1 MKQFAFAILLT
12 VTIVVPTWAQKKLPA
27 SELLEQM
34 TMQYKQM
41 MKLHKDTTQF
51 PRSCKPNGSLV
62 WVRSDDWT
70 SGFFSGTLWY
80 LSELTKG
87 VSLQHEARRWM
98 TTLEMEKYNRGTHDL
113 GFMMYCSYGNAQR
126 LAPDD
131 DYKRVLM
138 QSAVSLCRRYNPI
151 VGLIRSWD
159 FSAKGKDWKF
169 PVIIDN
175 MMNLEML
182 MWAFRE
188 SKDSSFYKIAVTH
201 ANTTMKY
208 HFRTDNSSYH
218 VVDYDPEN
226 GQVRWK
232 GTHQGFGDQSAWARG
247 QAWGF
252 YGFTVMYRETKNPVY
267 LQQAQKIAD
276 FMLNHK
282 NMPKDMVPY
291 WDFDAGINKDEPRD
305 ASAGAVLCSGLY
317 EFAGYLPAGEGKKYL
332 KAADKIFSSLASPAY
347 FATPE
352 SNCGFMLMH
361 SVGNKRGNSEVDVPL
376 VYADYY
382 FTEAFKRR
390 KDLGR
395 E

>member
-1 MKQFAFAILLT
+1 MKKIAFSFVCFCFFLQ
-12 VTIVVPTWAQKKLPA
+12 VFGQKKLPA
-27 SELLEQM
+27 DVLLERM
-34 TMQYKQM
+34 TIQYNYLL
-41 MKLHKDTTQF
+41 KLHKDSTQF

-62 WVRSDDWT
+62 WVKSDDWT

-80 LSELTKG
+80 MAELTQN
-87 VSLQHEARRWM
+87 VSLQNQAKRWM
-98 TTLEMEKYNRGTHDL
+98 AGLEMEKYNRYTHDL
-113 GFMMYCSYGNAQR
+113 GFIMYCSYGNALR
-126 LAPDD
+126 LAPDQR
-131 DYKRVLM
+131 YKSILM
-138 QSAVSLCRRYNPI
+138 QSAVSLSRRYNPT
-151 VGLIRSWD
+151 VGLIKSWD
-159 FSAKGKDWKF
+159 FSAKGKEWKF

-201 ANTTMKY
+201 ANTTLKY

-252 YGFTVMYRETKNPVY
+252 YGYTVMYRETKNPAY
-267 LQQAQKIAD
+267 LAQAKKIAD

-282 NMPKDMVPY
+282 NMPKDLVPY
-291 WDFDAGINKDEPRD
+291 WDYDATMSKDEPGD
-305 ASAGAVLCSGLY
+305 ASAAAILCSGLY
-317 EFAGYLPAGEGKKYL
+317 EFAGYLPEKEGKKYL
-332 KAADKIFSSLASPAY
+332 ASADKIFHTLASPAY
-347 FATPE
+347 FAE
-352 SNCGFMLMH
+352 EGKNCGLLLMH
-361 SVGNKRGNSEVDVPL
+361 SVGNKPGNSEVDVPL

-382 FTEAFKRR
+382 FTEALKRR
-390 KDLGR
+390 MKLGR
-395 E
+395 K

>member
-1 MKQFAFAILLT
+1 MKKALFFVFCLVAAHAFA
-12 VTIVVPTWAQKKLPA
+12 QK
-27 SELLEQM
+27 SVSSDLLERM
-34 TMQYKQM
+34 AVQYNGM
-41 MKLHKDTTQF
+41 LKLHKDSTHF
-51 PRSCKPNGSLV
+51 PRSCKPNGSLI
-62 WVRSDDWT
+62 WVKSDDWT

-80 LSELTKG
+80 LAELTQN
-87 VSLQHEARRWM
+87 VQFQQEAKRWM
-98 TTLEMEKYNRGTHDL
+98 AGLEMEKYNRYTHDL

-126 LAPDD
+126 LAPDES
-131 DYKRVLM
+131 YKRILM
-138 QSAVSLCRRYNPI
+138 QSAVSLCRRYNPT

-201 ANTTMKY
+201 ANTTLKY
-208 HFRTDNSSYH
+208 HFRTDNSSFH

-252 YGFTVMYRETKNPVY
+252 YGYTVMYRETKNPAY
-267 LQQAQKIAD
+267 LQQAKKIAD

-282 NMPKDMVPY
+282 SIPKDLVPY
-291 WDFDAGINKDEPRD
+291 WDYDAGINKTEPRD
-305 ASAGAVLCSGLY
+305 ASAAAVLCSGLY
-317 EFAGYLPAGEGKKYL
+317 EFAGYLSEKEGKSYL
-332 KAADKIFSSLASPAY
+332 KAADKIFTSLSSPAY
-347 FATPE
+347 FAE
-352 SNCGFMLMH
+352 EGKNCGFFLLH
-361 SVGNKRGNSEVDVPL
+361 SVGNKPSNSEVDVPL
-376 VYADYY
+376 AYADYY
-382 FTEAFKRR
+382 FIEALKRR
-390 KDLGR
+390 MNLLKK
-395 E
+395 